1 MSLSSFITFTLLIG
15 SGRNKPTLHHSF
27 ASVVSGGVWC
37 DCDCDCEAH
46 KHEVYMCQVR
56 HFQRLSAIFIFVAD
70 SDLAQFKIR
79 ILETAGCCLAL
90 IFSCS
95 KSLVPLHF
103 LGLWNTL
110 WRIYELADHI
120 WNPLQKLSRARQGA
134 LQAPPLADAAKGWKL
149 LAMYFL
155 LRSINAVFKS
165 CALRWHRMETVPAWN
180 VLKCPEIAFIDPSC
194 TAFEKSIVTH
204 HCRDNLSTNLRAFA
218 FVS

>member
-1 MSLSSFITFTLLIG
+1 
-15 SGRNKPTLHHSF
+15 
-27 ASVVSGGVWC
+27 
-37 DCDCDCEAH
+37 
-46 KHEVYMCQVR
+46 MCQVR

-120 WNPLQKLSRARQGA
+120 
-134 LQAPPLADAAKGWKL
+134 
-149 LAMYFL
+149 
-155 LRSINAVFKS
+155 
-165 CALRWHRMETVPAWN
+165 
-180 VLKCPEIAFIDPSC
+180 
-194 TAFEKSIVTH
+194 
-204 HCRDNLSTNLRAFA
+204 
-218 FVS
+218 